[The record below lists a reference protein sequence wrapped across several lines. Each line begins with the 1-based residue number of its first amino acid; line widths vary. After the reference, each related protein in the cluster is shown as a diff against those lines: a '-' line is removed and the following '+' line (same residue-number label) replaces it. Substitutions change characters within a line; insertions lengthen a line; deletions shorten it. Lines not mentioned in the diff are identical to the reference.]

1 MSRSWRQLAILA
13 VVTLLA
19 GSARAES
26 LDGIVV
32 TKGSTRDYPLAHASV
47 EICPTKNGRCRR
59 VTTGRDGRF
68 FVAKIAPG
76 RYEAR
81 VILPGRPAYKT
92 TITVRKSR
100 TSFVRIKLRK

>member
-1 MSRSWRQLAILA
+1 MSRSWSQLAILA

-32 TKGSTRDYPLAHASV
+32 TKGSTRDYPLAHTSIK
-47 EICPTKNGRCRR
+47 ICSTKTGRCRR

-81 VILPGRPAYKT
+81 VFQPGRPAYKT
-92 TITVRKSR
+92 TITVRVGG
-100 TSFVRIKLRK
+100 TSFIRIKIRK